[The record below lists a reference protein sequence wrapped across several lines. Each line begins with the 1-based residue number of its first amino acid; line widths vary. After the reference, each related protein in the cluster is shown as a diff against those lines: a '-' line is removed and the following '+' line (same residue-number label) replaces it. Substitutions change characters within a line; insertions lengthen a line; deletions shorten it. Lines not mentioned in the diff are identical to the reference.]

1 MDLIMKIEKLNVI
14 LEVTPSLTER
24 QYINV
29 LTIIKEG
36 YKEELKTLKQKTR
49 KKLFT
54 DRNKLDKV
62 TRRSIVADFNK
73 QKLKLK
79 LKYFPTTVKAMI
91 RAKGEKALE
100 TIGKHKK
107 PLIAAGIT
115 AGALAGY
122 TGYKSAKRHKEAKK
136 KLGIE

>member
-1 MDLIMKIEKLNVI
+1 MKIEKLNVI

-100 TIGKHKK
+100 TISKHKK

>member
-1 MDLIMKIEKLNVI
+1 MGLTMRVEKLNVL

-36 YKEELKTLKQKTR
+36 YKEELKTLKKKTS
-49 KKLFT
+49 KKLFANR
-54 DRNKLDKV
+54 DKLDKV
-62 TRRSIVADFNK
+62 ARRAIVADFSK
-73 QKLKLK
+73 EKLKLK

-91 RAKGEKALE
+91 KAKGKKGLE
-100 TIGKHKK
+100 TIAKHKK
-107 PLIAAGIT
+107 PLMAAGIT

-122 TGYKSAKRHKEAKK
+122 SGYKSAKRHKEAKK
-136 KLGIE
+136 KLGIK